1 MTLLPHYKKVISTD
15 PDVLAFA
22 EIFKDFKLQYIEQ
35 SVKISPGSV
44 SRDRAM
50 FAFYS
55 DKIRFSKI
63 ESILRDL
70 KFPASSMYEI
80 EKYYYKSIDIGMAI
94 EKSDGKINYRIYFEH
109 LLHESKWIEMTK
121 NLKYTYQ
128 AIHSFKWNYS
138 EEGVNCTAYNTVLEP
153 NGLVALMEIKNT
165 KTTFVP
171 ECVSNKMKAY
181 GNTPNSLGMYLVTDS
196 ATQRKAVDLN
206 FGFDVLYNRDL
217 SKDLHTFSKKNL
229 ENILALYD
237 DKQIHHVSIGMGKND
252 EPYVTL
258 YYLIHDPERGI

>member
-1 MTLLPHYKKVISTD
+1 MTQLLHYKKVISTD

-55 DKIRFSKI
+55 DKVRFSKI

-80 EKYYYKSIDIGMAI
+80 EKYYYKSIDIGIAI

-109 LLHESKWIEMTK
+109 LLHELKWKEMTN
-121 NLKYTYQ
+121 NLKYSYQ
-128 AIHSFKWNYS
+128 SIHSFKWNYS
-138 EEGVNCTAYNTVLEP
+138 EDSLNCTAYSTVLEP
-153 NGLVALMEIKNT
+153 NGQIALMEIKNT

-171 ECVSNKMKAY
+171 ECVSNKLKAY
-181 GNTPNSLGMYLVTDS
+181 GSKPNSPGIYLVTDS

-206 FGFDVLYNRDL
+206 FGLDVIYNRDL
-217 SKDLHTFSKKNL
+217 SQDLHRFSKKNL
-229 ENILALYD
+229 ANILAAYD
-237 DKQIHHVSIGMGKND
+237 EKEIHHVSVGMGKND